1 MTTRISTSRLTKTK
15 TRLKPRRPPVQQRS
29 RATVEAVLTAAAQ
42 VFEERGY
49 GGGTTNRIAEA
60 AGVSIGTLYQYFP
73 SKEAL
78 AVALLERH
86 IEETQRQM
94 REWVGHMLAERHTL
108 HGALE
113 DYIGGMLEVHSQRP
127 RLQHILLEE
136 TPLPDHVHRLLLDAE
151 HQLARTMAGLLRTYA
166 DAKRPELEHAAYVV
180 IHTVEALTHRFAA
193 HPNDTIINRESFQL
207 ELVTMLGAYLV
218 AVEA

>member
-1 MTTRISTSRLTKTK
+1 MD
-15 TRLKPRRPPVQQRS
+15 
-29 RATVEAVLTAAAQ
+29 AVLTAAAQ

-49 GGGTTNRIAEA
+49 AEGTTNRIAEA

-86 IEETQRQM
+86 IEETRRRM
-94 REWVGHMLAERHTL
+94 REWVGHMLAENHTL
-108 HGALE
+108 HASLE
-113 DYIGGMLEVHSQRP
+113 DYVSGMLDVHVRRP

-136 TPLPDHVHRLLLDAE
+136 TPLPEHVHRLLLESE
-151 HQLARTMAGLLRTYA
+151 HQYARTLAGLLRTYPDVRHPA
-166 DAKRPELEHAAYVV
+166 LEHAAYVV

-193 HPNDTIINRESFQL
+193 HPEDPAIDQSSL
-207 ELVTMLGAYLV
+207 SAELVAMLEAYLS
-218 AVEA
+218 ARSLRQAPG

>member
-1 MTTRISTSRLTKTK
+1 M
-15 TRLKPRRPPVQQRS
+15 
-29 RATVEAVLTAAAQ
+29 EAILEGAAQ
-42 VFEERGY
+42 VFEALGY
-49 GGGTTNRIAEA
+49 AGGTTNRIAEA

-78 AVALLERH
+78 GVALLERH
-86 IEETQRQM
+86 IQETQRQM

-113 DYIGGMLEVHSQRP
+113 DYIGGMLDVHVKRP

-136 TPLPDHVHRLLLDAE
+136 TPLPEHIHRLLLDAE

-166 DAKRPELEHAAYVV
+166 DVRHAHLEHAAYVT

-193 HPNDTIINRESFQL
+193 HPEDAAITQVAL
-207 ELVTMLGAYLV
+207 QGELVMMLEGYLKRHEDPAQGTV
-218 AVEA
+218 R

>member
-1 MTTRISTSRLTKTK
+1 MATRLSTSRTAKAR
-15 TRLKPRRPPVQQRS
+15 TRLEPRRLPVQQRS
-29 RATVEAVLTAAAQ
+29 KETVNAVLTAAAQ

-49 GGGTTNRIAEA
+49 TGGTTNRIAEA

-86 IEETQRQM
+86 IDETQRQM

-113 DYIGGMLEVHSQRP
+113 DYIGGMLDVHVQRP

-151 HQLARTMAGLLRTYA
+151 HTLAKTMAGLLRTYP
-166 DAKRPELEHAAYVV
+166 DVQRPNLEHAAYIV
-180 IHTVEALTHRFAA
+180 IRTAEALTHRFAA
-193 HPNDTIINRESFQL
+193 HPDDPIISRQL
-207 ELVTMLGAYLV
+207 LQVELVTMLEAFLV
-218 AVEA
+218 TGD